1 MLTHTWSNTD
11 APNTHTTTTIHV
23 DTKHAINIQSTNYWP
38 YGHRLGNKKNHYQLV
53 KFNEARQLQSILQV
67 WLAIPCNR
75 RIIKILNRFE
85 AINSLLPNICIKTLV
100 TSNMR
105 SNGAMHM
112 FHTCYRVIITGQSVT
127 RNTSNTSITS
137 NAIKILWKEDI
148 CVSRN

>member
-1 MLTHTWSNTD
+1 MRLTRIQPQQYTWTQNT
-11 APNTHTTTTIHV
+11 PLTYNRPTTAIWSQTRQQETITSWSSSMKQDNYKV
-23 DTKHAINIQSTNYWP
+23 YYKFGLQFHATIIKYP
-38 YGHRLGNKKNHYQLV
+38 H
-53 KFNEARQLQSILQV
+53 
-67 WLAIPCNR
+67 NR

-85 AINSLLPNICIKTLV
+85 AINSLLPNTRIKTLV

-137 NAIKILWKEDI
+137 NTIKIL
-148 CVSRN
+148 